1 MKTPDPARKIIVAL
15 DVDEI
20 SRARALVEQLSGR
33 VGAFKIG
40 KQLFTRCGPAA
51 VRMVHERGGRVFL
64 DLKFHDI
71 PATVALASREAA
83 RLGVF
88 MFNVHAAGG
97 SAMMR
102 AAAEAARAAAVEFG
116 CTAPVVLG
124 VTVLTSLGEDD
135 LRDLGIRTGVQETVV
150 ARARAATAAGLD
162 GVVASPREIVPVKN
176 ACGGNFLVVTPGV
189 RPAAAAIQDQKRV
202 TTPAMALQSG
212 ADYLV
217 IGRPVTAAPD
227 PVAAVESI
235 ARELET
241 AAHAP

>member
-1 MKTPDPARKIIVAL
+1 METPDPARKIIVAL
-15 DVDEI
+15 DVDDI
-20 SRARALVEQLSGR
+20 LRARSLVDQLSGR

-51 VRMVHERGGRVFL
+51 VHMVHERGGRVFL

-71 PATVALASREAA
+71 PATVALASREAT

-97 SAMMR
+97 AAMMH
-102 AAAEAARAAAVEFG
+102 AAAEAARAGAAEFG
-116 CTAPVVLG
+116 CVAPVVLG
-124 VTVLTSLGEDD
+124 VTVLTSLGEND
-135 LRDLGIRTGVQETVV
+135 LRELGIGTGVEETVV
-150 ARARAATAAGLD
+150 TRARAAAGAGLD

-176 ACGGNFLVVTPGV
+176 ACGENFLVVTPGV
-189 RPAAAAIQDQKRV
+189 RPAEAATQDQKRV
-202 TTPAMALQSG
+202 TTPVAAVRAG

-217 IGRPVTAAPD
+217 IGRLVTAAPD

-235 ARELET
+235 TRELET
-241 AAHAP
+241 AAHAS